1 VSVRQLLLALGIVL
15 LLGGVA
21 VTVVASLRSEPV
33 ASTPTSIVATTSPAL
48 GEAIPGTS
56 DIQSGDLAAAQSKLE
71 AHLEANPQDKQA
83 RYLLALVHERGLDWD
98 GAMQVYADI
107 LELDARDFEAH
118 FRIANL
124 YRRLEQPEEAAA
136 SFEES
141 LRLNSDFT
149 AARVALA
156 ETVAGLGDADR
167 AIRLYFEVIEMRPM
181 GVQFDQIRVALA
193 EQLVAVDQADNAAL
207 QLEKALAE
215 NPDNAEA
222 RALLDE
228 LRGTST
234 TTTQPGADGTTSTTV
249 AN

>member
-1 VSVRQLLLALGIVL
+1 MSVRQLLLALGMVL
-15 LLGGVA
+15 LLGGGVI
-21 VTVVASLRSEPV
+21 TVVASLRSEPV
-33 ASTPTSIVATTSPAL
+33 NSTSTSVVETTSPGL

-56 DIQSGDLAAAQSKLE
+56 DIQQGNLAAAQSKLE
-71 AHLEANPQDKQA
+71 AHLEANPEDKQA

-98 GAMQVYADI
+98 QAMQVYLDI
-107 LELDARDFEAH
+107 LELDPRDFEAH
-118 FRIANL
+118 FRIGNL
-124 YRRLEQPEEAAA
+124 HKRLEQPEEAVA

-141 LRLNSDFT
+141 LQINSDFT

-228 LRGTST
+228 LR
-234 TTTQPGADGTTSTTV
+234 
-249 AN
+249 

>member
-1 VSVRQLLLALGIVL
+1 MAVRRLLLALGVVL
-15 LLGGVA
+15 LLGGGAVA
-21 VTVVASLRSEPV
+21 IAASLRGES
-33 ASTPTSIVATTSPAL
+33 ATTTSTSAVETTSTTL

-71 AHLEANPQDKQA
+71 AHLEVNPQDKQA
-83 RYLLALVHERGLDWD
+83 RYLLALVYERGLDWD
-98 GAMQVYADI
+98 GAMQVYRDI

-118 FRIANL
+118 FRIGNIQ
-124 YRRLEQPEEAAA
+124 RRLEQPEEAAA
-136 SFEES
+136 SYEES

-222 RALLDE
+222 RALLDR
-228 LRGTST
+228 LRGAST
-234 TTTQPGADGTTSTTV
+234 TTTLSGVDGTTSTTV
-249 AN
+249 AD